1 MKKILYYFLPVAA
14 MLLPAAC
21 TTEEDFGGNTVP
33 HGDGFTIEAV
43 CQNMLPQQVATRSA
57 IAKDEDEK
65 RINQLYLFFFDEDGN
80 YLESTDDKKFT
91 PYMAPPQN
99 TTNVSVPTDAFKDP
113 SKAEYAI
120 IYALANVAPE
130 VIADTDNDGYPDNF
144 PREGKGEKTPKDL
157 FDEFVY
163 DPVNYGS
170 YSRDDITALPRT
182 GMPMVG
188 KTVTTVNLTKK
199 GNLTMQLKALMARI
213 DINISIDSDHSDESG
228 RLPRL
233 SIAEWGVHN
242 MPTAVP
248 LTEPDNGLTE
258 LTTAD
263 PYRDAIGIQSNA
275 VIYNHGEAATI
286 TFYMFENMIDP
297 DIDPEKYKYPAGV
310 VDDVDKQRW
319 KPELVNENSKATYFT
334 MKAYYTTYNGDPS
347 LPAGQDNTT
356 IEAEYTFYL
365 GKDAVKDFKVMRN
378 RHYANNVVISGLTH
392 VGNNPDHITFDARIN
407 ITEQSN
413 SFYLSMLRE
422 RDHDA
427 HFCITPLDVYLFE
440 EDANPRMTVTLGDDA
455 NDAQGR
461 PWVRM
466 ERVPAE
472 NMREGTLPA
481 NMSEEKYLATGKKD
495 GKEWTAGNG
504 KRRYFTTDLVTDEL
518 ASNTS
523 YTITTSRDRIYFYLD
538 ENLSTKD
545 RTATVNIEYTDD
557 NTQTPRTRT
566 IEIVQH
572 GLLPV
577 TVPGDDD
584 NPTQQIYVEA
594 YEEYISHYDPL
605 NEFEGDYIYDG
616 LEWGLNNMYLNT
628 SQIIQ
633 TGIFDVERV
642 EGINGGWEKVLCNGL
657 EATMHIITTA
667 GQGVM
672 NLNEKPESAAEY
684 CYNKNKRNSNGS
696 AVDSNGNVI
705 TENSSSGWFLPG
717 IRQLEE
723 ILTSY
728 YNTYPEFQKR
738 FYWSSSAAKSGPVG
752 WIIKYY
758 PEDATYA
765 RATKALEKEMNVYND
780 DGEFDRDDN
789 PTSYALS
796 DWDYTYDGENGYH
809 GKTPR
814 TGTFLRIRA
823 AYIPPSGVTIE

>member
-21 TTEEDFGGNTVP
+21 TTEENFGGNTVP

-65 RINQLYLFFFDEDGN
+65 RINQLYLFFFDKDGN
-80 YLESTDDKKFT
+80 YLESDKNDVFF
-91 PYMAPPQN
+91 PYMAPAQN
-99 TTNVSVPTDAFKDP
+99 TTNVSVPTDVFKDP
-113 SKAEYAI
+113 AKAEYAI

-130 VIADTDNDGYPDNF
+130 VIADNDNDGYPDNF
-144 PREGKGEKTPKDL
+144 PHGGKDGKTPKDL

-163 DPVNYGS
+163 DPVS
-170 YSRDDITALPRT
+170 YTSGTHDDITALPST

-188 KTVTTVNLTKK
+188 KTKTTVNLTEK
-199 GNLTMQLKALMARI
+199 GSLTMQLKALMARI

-228 RLPRL
+228 QLPRL
-233 SIAEWGVHN
+233 SIKEWGVHN

-248 LTEPDNGLTE
+248 LTEPDNGLTS
-258 LTTAD
+258 LTTKDA
-263 PYRDAIGIQSNA
+263 YRNVENIQSDA
-275 VIYNHGEAATI
+275 VVYNHGGAASL
-286 TFYMFENMIDP
+286 TFYMFENMINP
-297 DIDPEKYKYPAGV
+297 DTDPEKYEYPAGV

-347 LPAGQDNTT
+347 LPVGQDNTT

-365 GKDAVKDFKVMRN
+365 GKDAVKDFKVIRN
-378 RHYANNVVISGLTH
+378 RHYANNIVISGLTR
-392 VGNNPDHITFDARIN
+392 VGNNPNHITFDARVN
-407 ITEQSN
+407 ITEQN
-413 SFYLSMLRE
+413 NPFYLSMLRE

-427 HFCITPLDVYLFE
+427 HFCVTPLDVYLFE
-440 EDANPRMTVTLGDDA
+440 EDANPQMTVSIEDPENHT
-455 NDAQGR
+455 
-461 PWVRM
+461 WVRM

-481 NMSEEKYLATGKKD
+481 NMSTETHLATGKKD

-504 KRRYFTTDLVTDEL
+504 KRRYFTTDLVTDLL
-518 ASNTS
+518 ADSTS

-545 RTATVNIEYTDD
+545 RTATVNISYTDK
-557 NTQTPRTRT
+557 NTNGPRIRT

-577 TVPGDDD
+577 QWYNEGKLQGT
-584 NPTQQIYVEA
+584 IYVEA

-616 LEWGLNNMYLNT
+616 LEWGCD
-628 SQIIQ
+628 
-633 TGIFDVERV
+633 GITLAFS
-642 EGINGGWEKVLCNGL
+642 GINDEWTLGSKHGA
-657 EATMHIITTA
+657 EATQRIISRA
-667 GQGVM
+667 GQSTM
-672 NLNEKPESAAEY
+672 TLNDKPRSAAEY
-684 CYNKNKRNSNGS
+684 CYNKNKRDAKGLVQNMSN
-696 AVDSNGNVI
+696 
-705 TENSSSGWFLPG
+705 SSGWFLPG
-717 IRQLEE
+717 ISQLES
-723 ILTSY
+723 ILTTY
-728 YNTYPEFQKR
+728 YNNYPEFQNN
-738 FYWSSSAAKSGPVG
+738 FYWSSAAAKKRILSGLD
-752 WIIKYY
+752 YY
-758 PEDATYA
+758 EDNKYA

-780 DGEFDRDDN
+780 DGKFDRDDN

-823 AYIPPSGVTIE
+823 AYVPPSGVTIE

>member
-65 RINQLYLFFFDEDGN
+65 RINQLYLFFFDKDGN
-80 YLESTDDKKFT
+80 YLESDKNDVFF
-91 PYMAPPQN
+91 PYMAPAQN
-99 TTNVSVPTDAFKDP
+99 TTNVSVPTDVFKDP
-113 SKAEYAI
+113 AKAEYAI

-130 VIADTDNDGYPDNF
+130 VIADNDNDGYPDNF
-144 PREGKGEKTPKDL
+144 PHGGKDGKTPKDL

-163 DPVNYGS
+163 DPVS
-170 YSRDDITALPRT
+170 YTSGTHDDITALPST

-188 KTVTTVNLTKK
+188 KTKTTVNLTEK
-199 GNLTMQLKALMARI
+199 GSLTMQLKALMARI

-228 RLPRL
+228 QLPRL
-233 SIAEWGVHN
+233 SIKEWGVHN

-248 LTEPDNGLTE
+248 LTEPDNGLTS
-258 LTTAD
+258 LTTKDA
-263 PYRDAIGIQSNA
+263 YRNVENIQSDA
-275 VIYNHGEAATI
+275 VVYNHGGAASL
-286 TFYMFENMIDP
+286 TFYMFENMINP
-297 DIDPEKYKYPAGV
+297 DTDPEKYEYPAGV

-347 LPAGQDNTT
+347 LPVGQDNTT

-365 GKDAVKDFKVMRN
+365 GKDAVKDFKVIRN
-378 RHYANNVVISGLTH
+378 RHYANNIVISGLTR
-392 VGNNPDHITFDARIN
+392 VGNNPNHITFDARVN
-407 ITEQSN
+407 ITEQN
-413 SFYLSMLRE
+413 NPFYLSMLRE

-427 HFCITPLDVYLFE
+427 HFCVTPLDVYLFE
-440 EDANPRMTVTLGDDA
+440 EDANPQMTVSIEDPENHT
-455 NDAQGR
+455 
-461 PWVRM
+461 WVRM

-481 NMSEEKYLATGKKD
+481 NMSTETHLATGKKD

-504 KRRYFTTDLVTDEL
+504 KRRYFTTDLVTDLL
-518 ASNTS
+518 ADSTS

-545 RTATVNIEYTDD
+545 RTATVNISYTDK
-557 NTQTPRTRT
+557 NTNGPRIRT

-577 TVPGDDD
+577 QWYNEGKLQGT
-584 NPTQQIYVEA
+584 IYVEA

-616 LEWGLNNMYLNT
+616 LEWGCD
-628 SQIIQ
+628 
-633 TGIFDVERV
+633 GITLAFS
-642 EGINGGWEKVLCNGL
+642 GINDEWTLGSKHGA
-657 EATMHIITTA
+657 EATQRIISRA
-667 GQGVM
+667 GQSTM
-672 NLNEKPESAAEY
+672 TLNDKPRSAAEY
-684 CYNKNKRNSNGS
+684 CYNKNKRDARGLVQNMSN
-696 AVDSNGNVI
+696 
-705 TENSSSGWFLPG
+705 SSGWFLPG
-717 IRQLEE
+717 ISQLES
-723 ILTSY
+723 ILTTY
-728 YNTYPEFQKR
+728 YNNYPEFQNN
-738 FYWSSSAAKSGPVG
+738 FYWSSAAAKRRILGG
-752 WIIKYY
+752 LDYY
-758 PEDATYA
+758 EDNKYA
-765 RATKALEKEMNVYND
+765 RATKALS
-780 DGEFDRDDN
+780 GGG
-789 PTSYALS
+789 YAES
-796 DWDYTYDGENGYH
+796 DWDDIYTSENGTT
-809 GKTPR
+809 GKAPR

-823 AYIPPSGVTIE
+823 AYVPPSGVTIE

>member
-65 RINQLYLFFFDEDGN
+65 RINQLYLFFFDEHGN
-80 YLESTDDKKFT
+80 YLESNNEDVFF
-91 PYMAPPQN
+91 PYMAPAQN
-99 TTNVSVPTDAFKDP
+99 TTNVSVPTDVFKDP
-113 SKAEYAI
+113 SEAGKAI

-144 PREGKGEKTPKDL
+144 PLGGKDDKTPKDL

-163 DPVNYGS
+163 DPVHYGS

-188 KTVTTVNLTKK
+188 KTTTTVNLTEK

-213 DINISIDSDHSDESG
+213 DISISIDSDHSDESG

-233 SIAEWGVHN
+233 SIAEWGVYN

-248 LTEPDNGLTE
+248 LTEPDNGLTK

-263 PYRDAIGIQSNA
+263 PYRDATGIQSNA

-286 TFYMFENMIDP
+286 TFYMFENMIAP
-297 DIDPEKYKYPAGV
+297 DIDPEKYEYPAGV
-310 VDDVDKQRW
+310 VEDVDKQRW
-319 KPELVNENSKATYFT
+319 KPELVNEDSKATYFT

-440 EDANPRMTVTLGDDA
+440 EDANPQMTISIEDPE
-455 NDAQGR
+455 NHI
-461 PWVRM
+461 WVRM

-481 NMSEEKYLATGKKD
+481 GMSEKNYLATGKKD
-495 GKEWTAGNG
+495 GKEYNTAGNG
-504 KRRYFTTDLVTDEL
+504 KRRYFTTDLVTNTL
-518 ASNTS
+518 ANNTS

-545 RTATVNIEYTDD
+545 RTATVNIEYIDN

-577 TVPGDDD
+577 QWYNEGELQGT
-584 NPTQQIYVEA
+584 IYVEA

-616 LEWGLNNMYLNT
+616 LEWGCAGITLAN
-628 SQIIQ
+628 SQINDEW
-633 TGIFDVERV
+633 TLGNKH
-642 EGINGGWEKVLCNGL
+642 GA
-657 EATMHIITTA
+657 EATQRIISRA
-667 GQGVM
+667 GQSTM
-672 NLNEKPESAAEY
+672 TLNDKPRSAAEY
-684 CYNKNKRNSNGS
+684 CYNKNKRDASGLVQNMSN
-696 AVDSNGNVI
+696 
-705 TENSSSGWFLPG
+705 SSGWFLPG
-717 IRQLEE
+717 ISQLES
-723 ILTSY
+723 ILTTY
-728 YNTYPEFQKR
+728 YNNYPEFQNN
-738 FYWSSSAAKSGPVG
+738 FYWSSAAGKKQVRIIGG
-752 WIIKYY
+752 WYDYY
-758 PEDATYA
+758 EDNTYA
-765 RATKALEKEMNVYND
+765 RATKALP
-780 DGEFDRDDN
+780 GGG
-789 PTSYALS
+789 YAGS
-796 DWDYTYDGENGYH
+796 DWNDIYTSENGTT

-823 AYIPPSGVTIE
+823 AYVPPSGVTIE

>member
-65 RINQLYLFFFDEDGN
+65 RINQLYLFFFDKDGN
-80 YLESTDDKKFT
+80 YLESTDGDVFF
-91 PYMAPPQN
+91 PYMAPAQN
-99 TTNVSVPTDAFKDP
+99 TTNVSVPTDVFKDP

-144 PREGKGEKTPKDL
+144 PYGGKNGKTPKDL

-163 DPVNYGS
+163 DPVNYNS

-188 KTVTTVNLTKK
+188 KTTTNVNLTKK

-258 LTTAD
+258 LNANS
-263 PYRDAIGIQSNA
+263 YRNATGIQSNA

-297 DIDPEKYKYPAGV
+297 DINPEEYKYPAGV

-319 KPELVNENSKATYFT
+319 KPELVNEDSKATYFT

-392 VGNNPDHITFDARIN
+392 VGNNPNHITFDARIN

-440 EDANPRMTVTLGDDA
+440 EDANPQMTVSIEDPENHT
-455 NDAQGR
+455 
-461 PWVRM
+461 WVRM

-472 NMREGTLPA
+472 NMWDGTLPDY
-481 NMSEEKYLATGKKD
+481 MSVDTHLATGKKD
-495 GKEWTAGNG
+495 GKEYNTAGNG
-504 KRRYFTTDLVTDEL
+504 KRRYFTTDLVTNTL
-518 ASNTS
+518 ANNTS

-577 TVPGDDD
+577 QWYNEGELQGT
-584 NPTQQIYVEA
+584 IYVEA

-616 LEWGLNNMYLNT
+616 LEWGCD
-628 SQIIQ
+628 
-633 TGIFDVERV
+633 GITLAFSE
-642 EGINGGWEKVLCNGL
+642 INDEWTLGSKHGA
-657 EATMHIITTA
+657 EATQRIISRA
-667 GQGVM
+667 GQSTM
-672 NLNEKPESAAEY
+672 TLNDKPRSAAEY
-684 CYNKNKRNSNGS
+684 CYNKNKRDASGLVQNMSN
-696 AVDSNGNVI
+696 
-705 TENSSSGWFLPG
+705 SSGWFLPG
-717 IRQLEE
+717 ISQLES
-723 ILTSY
+723 ILTTY
-728 YNTYPEFQKR
+728 YNNYPEFQNN
-738 FYWSSSAAKSGPVG
+738 FYWSSAAAKKRILGG
-752 WIIKYY
+752 LDYY
-758 PEDATYA
+758 EDNKYA
-765 RATKALEKEMNVYND
+765 RATKALS
-780 DGEFDRDDN
+780 GGG
-789 PTSYALS
+789 YAES
-796 DWDYTYDGENGYH
+796 DWDDIYTSENGTT
-809 GKTPR
+809 GKAPR

-823 AYIPPSGVTIE
+823 AYVPPSGVTIE

>member
-65 RINQLYLFFFDEDGN
+65 RINQLYLFFFDKDGN
-80 YLESTDDKKFT
+80 YLESNNEDVFF
-91 PYMAPPQN
+91 PYMAPAQN
-99 TTNVSVPTDAFKDP
+99 TTNISVPTDVFEDT

-130 VIADTDNDGYPDNF
+130 VIADNDNDGYPDNF
-144 PREGKGEKTPKDL
+144 PYGGKNGKTPKDL

-163 DPVNYGS
+163 DPVS
-170 YSRDDITALPRT
+170 YTSGTHDDITALPST

-188 KTVTTVNLTKK
+188 RTKTTVKLTEK

-248 LTEPDNGLTE
+248 LTEPDNGLTK

-263 PYRDAIGIQSNA
+263 PYRDATGIQSNA
-275 VIYNHGEAATI
+275 VVYNHGEAATI
-286 TFYMFENMIDP
+286 TFYMFENMIAP
-297 DIDPEKYKYPAGV
+297 DTDPEEYEYPAGV
-310 VDDVDKQRW
+310 VEDVDKQRW
-319 KPELVNENSKATYFT
+319 KPELVNEDSKATYFT

-378 RHYANNVVISGLTH
+378 RHYANNVVISGLTR
-392 VGNNPDHITFDARIN
+392 VGNNPNHITFDARVN
-407 ITEQSN
+407 ITEQN
-413 SFYLSMLRE
+413 NPFYLSMLRE

-427 HFCITPLDVYLFE
+427 HFCVTPLDVYLFE
-440 EDANPRMTVTLGDDA
+440 EDANPQMTVSIEDPENHT
-455 NDAQGR
+455 
-461 PWVRM
+461 WVRM

-518 ASNTS
+518 AKNTL

-577 TVPGDDD
+577 QWYNEGKLQGT
-584 NPTQQIYVEA
+584 IYVEA

-616 LEWGLNNMYLNT
+616 LEWGCD
-628 SQIIQ
+628 
-633 TGIFDVERV
+633 GITLAFSE
-642 EGINGGWEKVLCNGL
+642 INDEWTLGSKHGA
-657 EATMHIITTA
+657 EATQCIISRA
-667 GQGVM
+667 GQSTM
-672 NLNEKPESAAEY
+672 TLNDKPRSAAEY
-684 CYNKNKRNSNGS
+684 CYNKNKRDAKGLVQNMSN
-696 AVDSNGNVI
+696 
-705 TENSSSGWFLPG
+705 SSGWFLPG
-717 IRQLEE
+717 ISQLES
-723 ILTSY
+723 ILTTY
-728 YNTYPEFQKR
+728 YNNYPEFQNN
-738 FYWSSSAAKSGPVG
+738 FYWSSAAAKRRILGG
-752 WIIKYY
+752 LDYY
-758 PEDATYA
+758 EDNKYA
-765 RATKALEKEMNVYND
+765 RATKALS
-780 DGEFDRDDN
+780 GGG
-789 PTSYALS
+789 YAES
-796 DWDYTYDGENGYH
+796 DWDDIYTSENGTT
-809 GKTPR
+809 GKAPR

-823 AYIPPSGVTIE
+823 AYVPPSGVTIE

>member
-65 RINQLYLFFFDEDGN
+65 RINQLYLFFFDKDGN
-80 YLESTDDKKFT
+80 YLESDKNDVFF
-91 PYMAPPQN
+91 PYMAPAQN
-99 TTNVSVPTDAFKDP
+99 TTNVSVPTDVFKDP
-113 SKAEYAI
+113 AKAEYAI

-130 VIADTDNDGYPDNF
+130 VIADNDNDGYPDNF
-144 PREGKGEKTPKDL
+144 PHGGKDGKTPKDL

-163 DPVNYGS
+163 DPVS
-170 YSRDDITALPRT
+170 YTSGTHDDITALPST

-188 KTVTTVNLTKK
+188 KTKTTVNLTEK
-199 GNLTMQLKALMARI
+199 GSLTMQLKALMARI

-228 RLPRL
+228 QLPRL
-233 SIAEWGVHN
+233 SIKEWGVHN

-248 LTEPDNGLTE
+248 LTEPDNGLTS
-258 LTTAD
+258 LTTKDA
-263 PYRDAIGIQSNA
+263 YRNVENIQSDA
-275 VIYNHGEAATI
+275 VVYNHGGAASL
-286 TFYMFENMIDP
+286 TFYMFENMINP
-297 DIDPEKYKYPAGV
+297 DTDPEKYEYPAGV

-347 LPAGQDNTT
+347 LPVGQDNTT

-365 GKDAVKDFKVMRN
+365 GKDAVKDFKVIRN
-378 RHYANNVVISGLTH
+378 RHYANNIVISGLTR
-392 VGNNPDHITFDARIN
+392 VGNNPNHITFDARVN
-407 ITEQSN
+407 ITEQN
-413 SFYLSMLRE
+413 NPFYLSMLRE

-427 HFCITPLDVYLFE
+427 HFCVTPLDVYLFE
-440 EDANPRMTVTLGDDA
+440 EDANPQMTVSIEDPENHT
-455 NDAQGR
+455 
-461 PWVRM
+461 WVRM

-481 NMSEEKYLATGKKD
+481 NMSTETHLATGKKD

-504 KRRYFTTDLVTDEL
+504 KRRYFTTDLVTDLL
-518 ASNTS
+518 ADSTS

-545 RTATVNIEYTDD
+545 RTATVNISYTDK
-557 NTQTPRTRT
+557 NTNGPRIRT

-577 TVPGDDD
+577 QWYNEGKLQGT
-584 NPTQQIYVEA
+584 IYVEA

-616 LEWGLNNMYLNT
+616 LEWGCD
-628 SQIIQ
+628 
-633 TGIFDVERV
+633 GITLAFS
-642 EGINGGWEKVLCNGL
+642 GINDEWTLGSKHGA
-657 EATMHIITTA
+657 EATQRIISRA
-667 GQGVM
+667 GQSTM
-672 NLNEKPESAAEY
+672 TLNDKPRSAAEY
-684 CYNKNKRNSNGS
+684 CYNKNKRDAKGRVQNMSN
-696 AVDSNGNVI
+696 
-705 TENSSSGWFLPG
+705 SSGWFLPG
-717 IRQLEE
+717 ISQLES
-723 ILTSY
+723 ILTTY
-728 YNTYPEFQKR
+728 YNNYPEFQNN
-738 FYWSSSAAKSGPVG
+738 FYWSSAAAKRRILGG
-752 WIIKYY
+752 LDYY
-758 PEDATYA
+758 EDNKYA
-765 RATKALEKEMNVYND
+765 RATKALS
-780 DGEFDRDDN
+780 GGG
-789 PTSYALS
+789 YAES
-796 DWDYTYDGENGYH
+796 DWDDIYTSENGTT
-809 GKTPR
+809 GKAPR

-823 AYIPPSGVTIE
+823 AYVPPSGVTIE

>member
-65 RINQLYLFFFDEDGN
+65 RINQLYLFFFDKDGN
-80 YLESTDDKKFT
+80 YLESDKNDVFF
-91 PYMAPPQN
+91 PYMAPAQN
-99 TTNVSVPTDAFKDP
+99 TTNVSVPTDVFKDP
-113 SKAEYAI
+113 AKAEYAI

-130 VIADTDNDGYPDNF
+130 VIADNDNDGYPDNF
-144 PREGKGEKTPKDL
+144 PHGGKDGKTPKDL

-163 DPVNYGS
+163 DPVS
-170 YSRDDITALPRT
+170 YTSGTHDDITALPST

-188 KTVTTVNLTKK
+188 KTKTTVNLTEK
-199 GNLTMQLKALMARI
+199 GSLTMQLKALMARI

-228 RLPRL
+228 QLPRL
-233 SIAEWGVHN
+233 SIKEWGVHN

-248 LTEPDNGLTE
+248 LTEPDNGLTS
-258 LTTAD
+258 LTTKDA
-263 PYRDAIGIQSNA
+263 YRNVENIQSDA
-275 VIYNHGEAATI
+275 VVYNHGGAASL
-286 TFYMFENMIDP
+286 TFYMFENMINP
-297 DIDPEKYKYPAGV
+297 DTDPEKYEYPAGV

-347 LPAGQDNTT
+347 LPVGQDNTT

-365 GKDAVKDFKVMRN
+365 GKDAVKDFKVIRN
-378 RHYANNVVISGLTH
+378 RHYANNIVISGLTR
-392 VGNNPDHITFDARIN
+392 VGNNPNHITFDARVN
-407 ITEQSN
+407 ITEQN
-413 SFYLSMLRE
+413 NPFYLSMLRE

-427 HFCITPLDVYLFE
+427 HFCVTPLDVYLFE
-440 EDANPRMTVTLGDDA
+440 EDANPQMTVSIEDPKNHT
-455 NDAQGR
+455 
-461 PWVRM
+461 WVRM

-481 NMSEEKYLATGKKD
+481 NMSTETHLATGKKD

-504 KRRYFTTDLVTDEL
+504 KRRYFTTDLVTDLL
-518 ASNTS
+518 ADSTS

-545 RTATVNIEYTDD
+545 RTATVNISYTDK
-557 NTQTPRTRT
+557 NTNGPRIRT

-577 TVPGDDD
+577 QWYNEGKLQGT
-584 NPTQQIYVEA
+584 IYVEA

-616 LEWGLNNMYLNT
+616 LEWGCD
-628 SQIIQ
+628 
-633 TGIFDVERV
+633 GITLAFSE
-642 EGINGGWEKVLCNGL
+642 INDEWTLGSKHGA
-657 EATMHIITTA
+657 EATQRIISRA
-667 GQGVM
+667 GQSTM
-672 NLNEKPESAAEY
+672 TLNDKPRSAAEY
-684 CYNKNKRNSNGS
+684 CYNKNKRDAKGHVQNMSN
-696 AVDSNGNVI
+696 
-705 TENSSSGWFLPG
+705 SSGWFLPG
-717 IRQLEE
+717 ISQLES
-723 ILTSY
+723 ILTTY
-728 YNTYPEFQKR
+728 YNNYPEFQNN
-738 FYWSSSAAKSGPVG
+738 FYWSSAAAKRRILGLD
-752 WIIKYY
+752 YY
-758 PEDATYA
+758 EDNKYA
-765 RATKALEKEMNVYND
+765 RATKALS
-780 DGEFDRDDN
+780 GGG
-789 PTSYALS
+789 YAES
-796 DWDYTYDGENGYH
+796 DWDDIYTSENGTT
-809 GKTPR
+809 GKAPR

-823 AYIPPSGVTIE
+823 AYVPPSGVTIE

>member
-65 RINQLYLFFFDEDGN
+65 RINQLYLFFFDKDGN
-80 YLESTDDKKFT
+80 YLESTNKDVFF
-91 PYMAPPQN
+91 PYMAPAQN
-99 TTNVSVPTDAFKDP
+99 TTNVSVPTDVFAAP
-113 SKAEYAI
+113 SKADYAI

-130 VIADTDNDGYPDNF
+130 MIADTDNDGYPDNF
-144 PREGKGEKTPKDL
+144 PLDGKDGKTPKEL

-163 DPVNYGS
+163 DPVNYSS

-188 KTVTTVNLTKK
+188 KTTTTVKLTEK

-213 DINISIDSDHSDESG
+213 DISISIDSDHSDESG

-248 LTEPDNGLTE
+248 LTEPDNGLTK

-263 PYRDAIGIQSNA
+263 PYRDATGIQSNA

-286 TFYMFENMIDP
+286 TFYMFENMIAP
-297 DIDPEKYKYPAGV
+297 DIDPEEYKYPAGV

-319 KPELVNENSKATYFT
+319 KPELVNEDSKATYFT

-347 LPAGQDNTT
+347 LPVGQDNTT

-392 VGNNPDHITFDARIN
+392 VGNNPNHITFDARIN

-413 SFYLSMLRE
+413 SFYLSVLRE

-440 EDANPRMTVTLGDDA
+440 EDANPQMKITLGDNA

-472 NMREGTLPA
+472 NMQDGSLPSS
-481 NMSEEKYLATGKKD
+481 MSPDTHLATGK
-495 GKEWTAGNG
+495 GWTAGNG
-504 KRRYFTTDLVTDEL
+504 KRKYFTTDLVTNTL
-518 ASNTS
+518 ANNTS
-523 YTITTSRDRIYFYLD
+523 YTISTSRDRIYFYLD

-545 RTATVNIEYTDD
+545 RAATVNISYTDD
-557 NTQTPRTRT
+557 NTRTPRTRT

-577 TVPGDDD
+577 TVPGDK
-584 NPTQQIYVEA
+584 NNAEQQIYVEA

-616 LEWGLNNMYLNT
+616 LEWGLKGQYLGNHLIPGEDDT
-628 SQIIQ
+628 WCN
-633 TGIFDVERV
+633 VYY
-642 EGINGGWEKVLCNGL
+642 NGA
-657 EATMHIITTA
+657 EATQHIITKA
-667 GQGVM
+667 GQSEL
-672 NLNEKPESAAEY
+672 NLNDKPRSAAEY
-684 CYNKNKRNSNGS
+684 CYNKNKRDANG
-696 AVDSNGNVI
+696 AVQEMSK
-705 TENSSSGWFLPG
+705 TSGWFLPG
-717 IRQLEE
+717 VRQLEA

-728 YNTYPEFQKR
+728 YNTYPEFQHN
-738 FYWSSSAAKSGPVG
+738 FYWSSAAGKRRVG
-752 WIIKYY
+752 LIWPYDYY
-758 PEDATYA
+758 EDNIYA
-765 RATKALEKEMNVYND
+765 RATKALENPVDENNNGKIDYEEM
-780 DGEFDRDDN
+780 
-789 PTSYALS
+789 YAKS
-796 DWDYTYDGENGYH
+796 DWDNTYTSENGTT
-809 GKTPR
+809 GKAPR
-814 TGTFLRIRA
+814 SGTFLRIRA
-823 AYIPPSGVTIE
+823 AYVPPSNVTIE

>member
-65 RINQLYLFFFDEDGN
+65 RINQLYLFFFDKDGN
-80 YLESTDDKKFT
+80 YLESNNKDVFF
-91 PYMAPPQN
+91 PYMAPAQN
-99 TTNVSVPTDAFKDP
+99 TTNVSVPTDVFKDP
-113 SKAEYAI
+113 SKAKYAI

-130 VIADTDNDGYPDNF
+130 VIADNDNDGYPDNF
-144 PREGKGEKTPKDL
+144 PYGGKNGKTPKDL

-163 DPVNYGS
+163 DPVS
-170 YSRDDITALPRT
+170 YTSGTHDDITALPST

-188 KTVTTVNLTKK
+188 RTKTTVKLTEK

-248 LTEPDNGLTE
+248 LTEPDNGLTK

-263 PYRDAIGIQSNA
+263 PYRDATGIQSNA
-275 VIYNHGEAATI
+275 VVYNHGEAATI
-286 TFYMFENMIDP
+286 TFYMFENMIAP
-297 DIDPEKYKYPAGV
+297 DTDPEEYEYPAGV
-310 VDDVDKQRW
+310 VEDVDKQRW
-319 KPELVNENSKATYFT
+319 KPELVNEDSKATYFT

-378 RHYANNVVISGLTH
+378 RHYANNVVISGLTR
-392 VGNNPDHITFDARIN
+392 VGNNPNHITFDARVN
-407 ITEQSN
+407 ITEQN
-413 SFYLSMLRE
+413 NPFYLSMLRE

-427 HFCITPLDVYLFE
+427 HFCVTPLDVYLFE
-440 EDANPRMTVTLGDDA
+440 EDANPQMTVSIEDPE
-455 NDAQGR
+455 NHI
-461 PWVRM
+461 WVRM

-504 KRRYFTTDLVTDEL
+504 KRRYFTTDLVTNEL
-518 ASNTS
+518 AKNTL

-577 TVPGDDD
+577 QWYNEGKLQGT
-584 NPTQQIYVEA
+584 IYVEA

-616 LEWGLNNMYLNT
+616 LEWGCD
-628 SQIIQ
+628 
-633 TGIFDVERV
+633 GITLAFSE
-642 EGINGGWEKVLCNGL
+642 INDEWTLGSKHGA
-657 EATMHIITTA
+657 EATQRIISRA
-667 GQGVM
+667 GQSTM
-672 NLNEKPESAAEY
+672 TLNDKPRSAAEY
-684 CYNKNKRNSNGS
+684 CYNKNKRDARGLVQNMSN
-696 AVDSNGNVI
+696 
-705 TENSSSGWFLPG
+705 SSGWFLPG
-717 IRQLEE
+717 ISQLES
-723 ILTSY
+723 ILTTY
-728 YNTYPEFQKR
+728 YNNYPEFQNN
-738 FYWSSSAAKSGPVG
+738 FYWSSAAAKRRILGG
-752 WIIKYY
+752 LDYY
-758 PEDATYA
+758 EDNKYA
-765 RATKALEKEMNVYND
+765 RATKALS
-780 DGEFDRDDN
+780 GGG
-789 PTSYALS
+789 YAES
-796 DWDYTYDGENGYH
+796 DWDDIYTSENGTT
-809 GKTPR
+809 GKAPR

-823 AYIPPSGVTIE
+823 AYVPPSGVTIE

>member
-65 RINQLYLFFFDEDGN
+65 RINQLYLFFFDKDGN
-80 YLESTDDKKFT
+80 YLESDKNDVFF
-91 PYMAPPQN
+91 PYMAPAQN
-99 TTNVSVPTDAFKDP
+99 TTNVSVPTDVFKDP
-113 SKAEYAI
+113 AKAEYAI

-130 VIADTDNDGYPDNF
+130 VIADNDNDGYPDNF
-144 PREGKGEKTPKDL
+144 PHGGKDGKTPKDL

-163 DPVNYGS
+163 DPVS
-170 YSRDDITALPRT
+170 YTSGTHDDITALPST

-188 KTVTTVNLTKK
+188 KTKTTVNLTEK
-199 GNLTMQLKALMARI
+199 GSLTMQLKALMARI

-228 RLPRL
+228 QLPRL
-233 SIAEWGVHN
+233 SIKEWGVHN

-248 LTEPDNGLTE
+248 LTEPDNGLTS
-258 LTTAD
+258 LTTKDA
-263 PYRDAIGIQSNA
+263 YRNVENIQSDA
-275 VIYNHGEAATI
+275 VVYNHGGAASL
-286 TFYMFENMIDP
+286 TFYMFENMINP
-297 DIDPEKYKYPAGV
+297 DTDPEKYEYPAGV

-347 LPAGQDNTT
+347 LPVGQDNTT

-365 GKDAVKDFKVMRN
+365 GKDAVKDFKVIRN
-378 RHYANNVVISGLTH
+378 RHYANNIVISGLTR
-392 VGNNPDHITFDARIN
+392 VGNNPNHITFDARVN
-407 ITEQSN
+407 ITEQN
-413 SFYLSMLRE
+413 NPFYLSMLRK

-427 HFCITPLDVYLFE
+427 HFCVTPLDVYLFE
-440 EDANPRMTVTLGDDA
+440 EDANPQMTVSIEDPENHT
-455 NDAQGR
+455 
-461 PWVRM
+461 WVRM

-481 NMSEEKYLATGKKD
+481 NMSTETHLATGKKD

-504 KRRYFTTDLVTDEL
+504 KRRYFTTDLVTDLL
-518 ASNTS
+518 ADSTS

-545 RTATVNIEYTDD
+545 RTATVNISYTDK
-557 NTQTPRTRT
+557 NTNGPRIRT

-577 TVPGDDD
+577 QWYNEGKLQGT
-584 NPTQQIYVEA
+584 IYVEA

-616 LEWGLNNMYLNT
+616 LEWGCD
-628 SQIIQ
+628 
-633 TGIFDVERV
+633 GITLAFS
-642 EGINGGWEKVLCNGL
+642 GINDEWTLGSKHGA
-657 EATMHIITTA
+657 EATQRIISRA
-667 GQGVM
+667 GQSTM
-672 NLNEKPESAAEY
+672 TLNDKPRSAAEY
-684 CYNKNKRNSNGS
+684 CYNKNKRDAKGLVQNMSN
-696 AVDSNGNVI
+696 
-705 TENSSSGWFLPG
+705 SSGWFLPG
-717 IRQLEE
+717 ISQLES
-723 ILTSY
+723 ILTTY
-728 YNTYPEFQKR
+728 YNNYPEFQNN
-738 FYWSSSAAKSGPVG
+738 FYWSSAAAKRRILGG
-752 WIIKYY
+752 LDYY
-758 PEDATYA
+758 EDNKYA
-765 RATKALEKEMNVYND
+765 RATKALS
-780 DGEFDRDDN
+780 GGG
-789 PTSYALS
+789 YAES
-796 DWDYTYDGENGYH
+796 DWDDIYTSENGTT
-809 GKTPR
+809 GKAPR

-823 AYIPPSGVTIE
+823 AYVPPSGVTIE

>member
-65 RINQLYLFFFDEDGN
+65 RINQLYLFFFDKDGN
-80 YLESTDDKKFT
+80 YLESDKNDVFF
-91 PYMAPPQN
+91 PYMAPAQN
-99 TTNVSVPTDAFKDP
+99 TTNVSVPTDVFKDP
-113 SKAEYAI
+113 AKAEYAI

-130 VIADTDNDGYPDNF
+130 VIADNDNDGYPDNF
-144 PREGKGEKTPKDL
+144 PHGGKDGKTPKDL

-163 DPVNYGS
+163 DPVS
-170 YSRDDITALPRT
+170 YTSGTHDDITALPST

-188 KTVTTVNLTKK
+188 KTKTTVNLTEK
-199 GNLTMQLKALMARI
+199 GSLTMQLKALMARI

-228 RLPRL
+228 QLPRL
-233 SIAEWGVHN
+233 SIKEWGVHN

-248 LTEPDNGLTE
+248 LTEPDNGLTS
-258 LTTAD
+258 LTTKDA
-263 PYRDAIGIQSNA
+263 YRNVENIQSDA
-275 VIYNHGEAATI
+275 VVYNHGGAASL
-286 TFYMFENMIDP
+286 TFYMFENMINP
-297 DIDPEKYKYPAGV
+297 DTDPEKYEYPAGV

-347 LPAGQDNTT
+347 LPVGQDNTT

-365 GKDAVKDFKVMRN
+365 GKDAVKDFKVIRN
-378 RHYANNVVISGLTH
+378 RHYANNIVISGLTR
-392 VGNNPDHITFDARIN
+392 VGNNPNHITFDARVN
-407 ITEQSN
+407 ITEQN
-413 SFYLSMLRE
+413 NPFYLSMLRE

-427 HFCITPLDVYLFE
+427 HFCVTPLDVYLFE
-440 EDANPRMTVTLGDDA
+440 EDANPQMTVSIEDPENHT
-455 NDAQGR
+455 
-461 PWVRM
+461 WVRM

-481 NMSEEKYLATGKKD
+481 NMSTETHLATGKKD

-504 KRRYFTTDLVTDEL
+504 KRRYFTTDLVTDLL
-518 ASNTS
+518 ADSTS

-545 RTATVNIEYTDD
+545 RTATVNISYTDK
-557 NTQTPRTRT
+557 NTNGPRIRT

-577 TVPGDDD
+577 QWYNEGKLQGT
-584 NPTQQIYVEA
+584 IYVEA

-616 LEWGLNNMYLNT
+616 LEWGCD
-628 SQIIQ
+628 
-633 TGIFDVERV
+633 GITLAFS
-642 EGINGGWEKVLCNGL
+642 GINDEWTLGSKHGA
-657 EATMHIITTA
+657 EATQRIISRA
-667 GQGVM
+667 GQSTM
-672 NLNEKPESAAEY
+672 TLNDKPRSAAEY
-684 CYNKNKRNSNGS
+684 CYNKNKRDAKGHVQNMSN
-696 AVDSNGNVI
+696 
-705 TENSSSGWFLPG
+705 SSGWFLPG
-717 IRQLEE
+717 ISQLES
-723 ILTSY
+723 ILTTY
-728 YNTYPEFQKR
+728 YNNYPEFQNN
-738 FYWSSSAAKSGPVG
+738 FYWSSAAAKRRILGG
-752 WIIKYY
+752 LDYY
-758 PEDATYA
+758 EDNKYA
-765 RATKALEKEMNVYND
+765 RATKALS
-780 DGEFDRDDN
+780 GGG
-789 PTSYALS
+789 YAES
-796 DWDYTYDGENGYH
+796 DWDDIYTSENGTT
-809 GKTPR
+809 GKAPR

-823 AYIPPSGVTIE
+823 AYVPPSGVTIE

>member
-1 MKKILYYFLPVAA
+1 M
-14 MLLPAAC
+14 
-21 TTEEDFGGNTVP
+21 
-33 HGDGFTIEAV
+33 
-43 CQNMLPQQVATRSA
+43 
-57 IAKDEDEK
+57 
-65 RINQLYLFFFDEDGN
+65 
-80 YLESTDDKKFT
+80 
-91 PYMAPPQN
+91 
-99 TTNVSVPTDAFKDP
+99 
-113 SKAEYAI
+113 
-120 IYALANVAPE
+120 
-130 VIADTDNDGYPDNF
+130 
-144 PREGKGEKTPKDL
+144 
-157 FDEFVY
+157 
-163 DPVNYGS
+163 
-170 YSRDDITALPRT
+170 
-182 GMPMVG
+182 
-188 KTVTTVNLTKK
+188 
-199 GNLTMQLKALMARI
+199 
-213 DINISIDSDHSDESG
+213 
-228 RLPRL
+228 
-233 SIAEWGVHN
+233 
-242 MPTAVP
+242 
-248 LTEPDNGLTE
+248 
-258 LTTAD
+258 
-263 PYRDAIGIQSNA
+263 
-275 VIYNHGEAATI
+275 
-286 TFYMFENMIDP
+286 
-297 DIDPEKYKYPAGV
+297 
-310 VDDVDKQRW
+310 
-319 KPELVNENSKATYFT
+319 
-334 MKAYYTTYNGDPS
+334 
-347 LPAGQDNTT
+347 
-356 IEAEYTFYL
+356 
-365 GKDAVKDFKVMRN
+365 
-378 RHYANNVVISGLTH
+378 
-392 VGNNPDHITFDARIN
+392 
-407 ITEQSN
+407 
-413 SFYLSMLRE
+413 
-422 RDHDA
+422 
-427 HFCITPLDVYLFE
+427 
-440 EDANPRMTVTLGDDA
+440 
-455 NDAQGR
+455 
-461 PWVRM
+461 
-466 ERVPAE
+466 
-472 NMREGTLPA
+472 
-481 NMSEEKYLATGKKD
+481 
-495 GKEWTAGNG
+495 
-504 KRRYFTTDLVTDEL
+504 
-518 ASNTS
+518 
-523 YTITTSRDRIYFYLD
+523 
-538 ENLSTKD
+538 STKD

-642 EGINGGWEKVLCNGL
+642 EGINGGWEKVLYNGL